1 MRFDSTLWPYWNF
14 CVSSILRQLIISM
27 HSCLFH
33 CRLYSLNFVFFSSL
47 SPKVNTITKK
57 NKHAL
62 QHPYQTRAKTK
73 IMSEIEEVQEQMK
86 ANIKAMKNQMTSM
99 MEAMLSRRRMM
110 EDNAAA
116 TTTTSAATEA
126 DPAHPFG
133 INQTSRLVPDM
144 VVREEKYW
152 AVWAVLIW
160 CKVRILSRR
169 TACHLTTHRPMRCL
183 CPARMPTTLF
193 LYSLKANNPR

>member
-1 MRFDSTLWPYWNF
+1 MADVYPALEEVHGLFDY
-14 CVSSILRQLIISM
+14 C
-27 HSCLFH
+27 
-33 CRLYSLNFVFFSSL
+33 
-47 SPKVNTITKK
+47 
-57 NKHAL
+57 
-62 QHPYQTRAKTK
+62 QH
-73 IMSEIEEVQEQMK
+73 MEVQEQMK

-152 AVWAVLIW
+152 AVWAVLI
-160 CKVRILSRR
+160 CENANHSVPILLEGQQPQIGHVPFTQPMGETRKEPWDHALGEFEPYPTYVIEGPTFSGMPQHN
-169 TACHLTTHRPMRCL
+169 ALGAPQHRPLQPLHFSVGRL
-183 CPARMPTTLF
+183 PPAMEER
-193 LYSLKANNPR
+193 K